1 MGELQQLHYHP
12 SDLQTPAA
20 APPQSAQSETS
31 DDPPPPPSSSTGNEP
46 FPPQPLF
53 DPSRMIGIIRRKAL
67 IKDLAAVYHAECLTY
82 CQELLEVQKKLEE
95 VSFKFVVSSCK
106 CFHFLYV
113 KSLSFFLYIV
123 SKDDQFVWM
132 AYCIM
137 ILQIV
142 HHMIC
147 FLFYVRT
154 YFQVCLSNG
163 FKWHV

>member
-95 VSFKFVVSSCK
+95 PPKLKIVENTRKEPMRPPK
-106 CFHFLYV
+106 RLK
-113 KSLSFFLYIV
+113 KS
-123 SKDDQFVWM
+123 
-132 AYCIM
+132 
-137 ILQIV
+137 
-142 HHMIC
+142 
-147 FLFYVRT
+147 R
-154 YFQVCLSNG
+154 
-163 FKWHV
+163 